1 MKILITGDEGF
12 VGREFHRQLDD
23 GRHDIVGVDLK
34 SGRDCRDWFKTDD
47 SHFDLVVHLAAVVG
61 GRMKIDGAPL
71 EVATDLAID
80 SDMFQWAMRVRPTRI
95 VYFSSSAAYPVDI
108 QTREFHH
115 AQREQDIDLDDVGT
129 PDQTYGWSK
138 LTGEILASH
147 AEAAGLRVHVFRPFS
162 GYGGDQDLDYPF
174 PSFIARALRRD
185 DPFEIW
191 GDGTQQRDFIHMR
204 DVVGAVLEA
213 VRQDIPGP
221 TNLGWSRPTSFNELA
236 QMVCDAAGYSPQF
249 EHLPSRP
256 VGCWYRV
263 SDSSK
268 MHEFYRP
275 KISLEEGIRL
285 ALDGVA

>member
-1 MKILITGDEGF
+1 MNVLITGHEGF
-12 VGREFHRQLDD
+12 VGREFCRQLH
-23 GRHDIVGVDLK
+23 GHTIIGIDLK
-34 SGRDCRDWFKTDD
+34 NGDDCRTFFANNNTR
-47 SHFDLVVHLAAVVG
+47 FDLVVHLAAVVG

-80 SDMFQWAMRVRPTRI
+80 SDMFQWAMRTRPDRI
-95 VYFSSSAAYPVDI
+95 IYFSSSAAYPINI
-108 QTREFHH
+108 QTREFHRV
-115 AQREQDIDLDDVGT
+115 QREDDIDLDDVRT

-138 LTGEILASH
+138 LTGEILAKY
-147 AEAAGLRVHVFRPFS
+147 ATEAGLKVHVFRPFS

-185 DPFEIW
+185 DPFQIW
-191 GDGTQQRDFIHMR
+191 GDGTQQRDFIHIR

-213 VRQDIPGP
+213 VHQDVQGP
-221 TNLGWSRPTSFNELA
+221 TNLGWGRATSFNELA
-236 QMVCDAAGYSPQF
+236 QMVCDAAGYTPQF
-249 EHLPSRP
+249 EHLPSKP

-268 MHEFYRP
+268 MHEFYKP

-285 ALDGVA
+285 ALSGIG